1 MRSTPAA
8 LVSHMAGSA
17 TTLAHLIKITRT
29 DGVILA
35 VTDHDQDIVY
45 PLGSPT
51 GLTYKASLGMDAS
64 AIETTATL
72 SVDNLEARG
81 FLDVL
86 GVSEASIAAGVWDYA
101 DVRVYRVNWADL
113 SMGDEKLIRGWI
125 GDISVARDEFKNEI
139 RSVSQKLQSRV
150 GEIVAENC
158 KADLFDTRCKVV
170 ATEGVWKFSGV
181 GVNTIVAA
189 QRQFTC
195 AALVQAAG
203 FFEAGKVVWQ
213 TGQNAGLS
221 KEIKTHA
228 VLVGSPSGADITL
241 QEPMPYA
248 ITPGDTGVFYAGCTK
263 RYTEDCLGKFANS
276 INFRGFPFLPG
287 IDAILRGPR

>member
-1 MRSTPAA
+1 MKGTPAA
-8 LVSHMAGSA
+8 LLAHMASGS
-17 TTLAHLIKITRT
+17 TTLASLIKITRT
-29 DGVILA
+29 DAVILA
-35 VTDHDQDIVY
+35 ATDHDADITY
-45 PLGSPT
+45 PPST
-51 GLTYKASLGMDAS
+51 GQLYKASLGMDAS

-113 SMGDEKLIRGWI
+113 SMGDEKLLRGWI
-125 GDISVARDEFKNEI
+125 GDISVARGEFKNEI
-139 RSVSQKLQSRV
+139 RSVSQKLQSRL
-150 GEIVAENC
+150 GEVVSENC

-181 GVNTIVAA
+181 GVSTIVSA

-195 AALVQAAG
+195 SALTQAAP
-203 FFEAGKVVWQ
+203 FFQAGKVVWQ

-228 VLVGSPSGADITL
+228 ASGNITL

-248 ITPGDTGVFYAGCTK
+248 ISVADTGTFYAGCTK
-263 RYTEDCLGKFANS
+263 R
-276 INFRGFPFLPG
+276 
-287 IDAILRGPR
+287 

>member
-1 MRSTPAA
+1 MKTTPAA
-8 LVSHMAGSA
+8 LVSHMASGS

-35 VTDHDQDIVY
+35 ATDHDQDITY
-45 PLGSPT
+45 PPGSPT
-51 GLTYKASLGMDAS
+51 GQTYKASLGMDAS
-64 AIETTATL
+64 AIETTAVL

-113 SMGDEKLIRGWI
+113 SMGDEKLLRGWI
-125 GDISVARDEFKNEI
+125 GDISVARNEFKNEV
-139 RSVSQKLQSRV
+139 RSLSQKLQSRL
-150 GEIVAENC
+150 GEVVTENC

-170 ATEGVWKFSGV
+170 ATEGVWKFSSIGV
-181 GVNTIVAA
+181 STIVLA

-195 AALVQAAG
+195 AGLGQAAA
-203 FFEAGKVVWQ
+203 FFQGGKVVWT

-228 VLVGSPSGADITL
+228 VLAGSPTGADILL

-248 ITPGDTGVFYAGCTK
+248 ITVGDTGTFYAGCTK
-263 RYTEDCLGKFANS
+263 RYTEDCLGKFANT
-276 INFRGFPFLPG
+276 INFRGFPHLPG
-287 IDAILRGPR
+287 LDRILSGPR

>member
-1 MRSTPAA
+1 MRTTPAA
-8 LVSHMAGSA
+8 LLAHMAGGT

-35 VTDHDQDIVY
+35 VTDHDQDITY

-51 GLTYKASLGMDAS
+51 GQLYTASLGMDAS

-101 DVRVYRVNWADL
+101 DVRIYRVNWADL

-125 GDISVARDEFKNEI
+125 GDISVARGEFKNEI
-139 RSVSQKLQSRV
+139 RSVSQKLQSRL

-158 KADLFDTRCKVV
+158 KADLFDARCKVV

-181 GVNTIVAA
+181 AVSTIVAA
-189 QRQFTC
+189 QRQFTA
-195 AALVQAAG
+195 AALTQAAD
-203 FFEAGKVVWQ
+203 FFAAGKVVWT

-228 VLVGSPSGADITL
+228 VLVGSPSGGDITL

-248 ITPGDTGVFYAGCTK
+248 ITVGDTGTFYAGCTK
-263 RYTEDCLGKFANS
+263 RYAEDCVAKFANS
-276 INFRGFPFLPG
+276 ANFRGFPFLPG
-287 IDAILRGPR
+287 LDAILRGPR

>member
-1 MRSTPAA
+1 MRTTPAA
-8 LVSHMAGSA
+8 LLAHMAGGT
-17 TTLAHLIKITRT
+17 TTLAHLIKITRA
-29 DGVILA
+29 DGEILA
-35 VTDHDQDIVY
+35 VTDHDQDITY
-45 PLGSPT
+45 PLGSPA
-51 GLTYKASLGMDAS
+51 GQLYKASLGMDAS

-125 GDISVARDEFKNEI
+125 GDISVARGEFKNEI
-139 RSVSQKLQSRV
+139 RSVSQKLQSRI

-170 ATEGVWKFSGV
+170 ATEGLWKFSGV
-181 GVNTIVAA
+181 AVSTIVAA

-195 AALVQAAG
+195 AALTQTVP
-203 FFEAGKVVWQ
+203 FFEAGKVVWE
-213 TGQNAGLS
+213 TGQNAGLA

-228 VLVGSPSGADITL
+228 SGGDIAL
-241 QEPMPYA
+241 QEPMPYE
-248 ITPGDTGVFYAGCTK
+248 IEIGDTGVFYAGCTK
-263 RYTEDCLGKFANS
+263 RYTEDCLGKFANTD
-276 INFRGFPFLPG
+276 NFRGFPFLPG

>member
-1 MRSTPAA
+1 MKSTPSA
-8 LVSHMAGSA
+8 LLAHMAGGT
-17 TTLAHLIKITRT
+17 TTLCHLIKITRS

-72 SVDNLEARG
+72 GVDNLEARG

-139 RSVSQKLQSRV
+139 RSMSQKLQSRL
-150 GEIVAENC
+150 GEVVSENC

-181 GVNTIVAA
+181 AVSTIVSA

-195 AALVQAAG
+195 AALTQAVA

-228 VLVGSPSGADITL
+228 SGGNITL

-248 ITPGDTGVFYAGCTK
+248 ITVADTGTFYAGCLK
-263 RYTEDCLGKFANS
+263 RYSEDCVTKFANS
-276 INFRGFPFLPG
+276 VNFRGFPFLPG